1 MYPGFTAGTCSKQE
15 ARTLLPSEP
24 ATHYTC
30 AGRSGKQS
38 RAAMTIREVELREH
52 GMCRDTPD
60 PYSGG
65 KKNYVIEAPG
75 RYHLK
80 SGRLQ
85 QLS

>member
-1 MYPGFTAGTCSKQE
+1 
-15 ARTLLPSEP
+15 
-24 ATHYTC
+24 
-30 AGRSGKQS
+30 
-38 RAAMTIREVELREH
+38 MTIREVELRER

-60 PYSGG
+60 PYGG
-65 KKNYVIEAPG
+65 KKKNYVIEAPG